1 MSYVF
6 FLWVVVQNNC
16 FIFDIKR
23 EAEQENLL
31 LSGFFPAV
39 TEKSGIEISCT
50 KEYKLVNSWANFS
63 TQRKEIWNEYFS
75 YILYTIQYT
84 MSFIRYIINCQL

>member
-1 MSYVF
+1 MFSSKKFLSSVKRKYAGERGKTFMNYVF

-31 LSGFFPAV
+31 LSGFFFPRSL
-39 TEKSGIEISCT
+39 KN
-50 KEYKLVNSWANFS
+50 LV
-63 TQRKEIWNEYFS
+63 
-75 YILYTIQYT
+75 
-84 MSFIRYIINCQL
+84 